1 MVADKITE
9 EGTTGDDM
17 VTDSHDDPVTISSF
31 VVKECVSGGGS
42 CNKTVSLLSFLARRQ
57 TVAGG
62 SVWGAQYKHIS

>member
-31 VVKECVSGGGS
+31 VVKECVSVCQAGSGG
-42 CNKTVSLLSFLARRQ
+42 
-57 TVAGG
+57 
-62 SVWGAQYKHIS
+62 IM

>member
-31 VVKECVSGGGS
+31 VVKECVSVCQAGS
-42 CNKTVSLLSFLARRQ
+42 EGDHVTKR
-57 TVAGG
+57 
-62 SVWGAQYKHIS
+62 SVYSHF

>member
-31 VVKECVSGGGS
+31 VVKECVSGGDHVT
-42 CNKTVSLLSFLARRQ
+42 KR
-57 TVAGG
+57 
-62 SVWGAQYKHIS
+62 SVYSHF

>member
-31 VVKECVSGGGS
+31 VVKECVSVCQAG
-42 CNKTVSLLSFLARRQ
+42 
-57 TVAGG
+57 AGG
-62 SVWGAQYKHIS
+62 DHVTKRSVYSHF